1 MWGEITNNSEKE
13 VLEKA
18 KGAIGKKIGIFDTHG
33 RLSNTKSKGRVG
45 LVIEEG
51 LFGLKQNSKP
61 KPDFEEL
68 GIELKVTPYKKL
80 SKSRDN
86 APIYSA
92 KERLVLHVIDYKND
106 YKYEF
111 YNSNLWEKCH
121 KMLLIFYLYEEN
133 ILPMNYEI
141 TEAFILNLVDDISKE
156 DMEIIKKDWD
166 YLMMMIKEG
175 SAHLISESQTMY
187 LGACTKGINNK
198 SLRKQPFS
206 DQMAMQRAFCLKQS
220 YMTYLIRE
228 RFSKKGFERTQSI
241 LKENEMN
248 GQYTFEEIVIGKF
261 RPYYGKS
268 QQELITLLGIKS
280 KIGMKSINSL
290 ISSAIVGL
298 EDITKSEE
306 FLKANIKLKTIRS
319 DNLDHIIESMS
330 FPAFSFNE
338 IATQKWED
346 SDLRSEFLEKR
357 YLFVIFKRIK
367 NEFFL
372 DCCGFWSMPVEDL
385 EGDLKDLFEETKRIL
400 NTGIQLFNERG
411 VTRNNLPKKKDNR
424 IAHVRPHAARASYT
438 PYNPNADELPD
449 GRWMTK
455 QCFFINNTYI
465 ETIVKGILSSNT
477 SKF

>member
-1 MWGEITNNSEKE
+1 
-13 VLEKA
+13 
-18 KGAIGKKIGIFDTHG
+18 
-33 RLSNTKSKGRVG
+33 
-45 LVIEEG
+45 
-51 LFGLKQNSKP
+51 
-61 KPDFEEL
+61 
-68 GIELKVTPYKKL
+68 
-80 SKSRDN
+80 
-86 APIYSA
+86 
-92 KERLVLHVIDYKND
+92 
-106 YKYEF
+106 
-111 YNSNLWEKCH
+111 
-121 KMLLIFYLYEEN
+121 
-133 ILPMNYEI
+133 
-141 TEAFILNLVDDISKE
+141 
-156 DMEIIKKDWD
+156 
-166 YLMMMIKEG
+166 
-175 SAHLISESQTMY
+175 
-187 LGACTKGINNK
+187 
-198 SLRKQPFS
+198 
-206 DQMAMQRAFCLKQS
+206 
-220 YMTYLIRE
+220 
-228 RFSKKGFERTQSI
+228 
-241 LKENEMN
+241 MN

-438 PYNPNADELPD
+438 SL
-449 GRWMTK
+449 
-455 QCFFINNTYI
+455 
-465 ETIVKGILSSNT
+465 
-477 SKF
+477 